1 LYPQNAGWGF
11 LVARFCKVC
20 GGVLTLL
27 VLGNAAWG
35 QGAPAPSQVLPPVI
49 APSSGPGRIAL
60 PQVPAGAVIP
70 EQARTLRF
78 KLLGFDVAG
87 EFDELVAERRALAAP
102 LAGKRITVADIFEF
116 ADRLQQIYV
125 RAGYPLARVVIL
137 PQEFEHSA
145 RIKLRVIDGFIER
158 MDLEAI
164 PPPVRQRVAAV
175 LAPLS
180 RKPHLKQS
188 ALERQLLIAGEAPG
202 LVLNAVF
209 ASGKE
214 VGGSV
219 LVLSG
224 RYRPVSASIY
234 ADNALPS
241 VFGTGQVVTSFSF
254 NSLLGMGEQL
264 TVSAAGLPDQDFTTR
279 YPTRRYLSGTFMIPL
294 GIDGWKF
301 EIGGTHGR
309 TTPRVNLDARS
320 QGLLSQGR
328 AKLSYDVVKRRDFEL
343 TAYGRFDAT
352 DEQVDTLLFTPQI
365 PLSIDRLRVVRSGF
379 DGIWRLRE
387 SGTTIAFGGSFSR
400 GLDAFGAREAAGAN
414 PPLSR
419 SDADAVF
426 NKMEGRLEI
435 NQSLPYSFVSSIAV
449 SGQTSFNHALL
460 SSEQYDITGA
470 KMLSGFT
477 SGALPGDNSWVVRG
491 ELGRAFSVPIASGG
505 LTLQPYIFAAVGERI
520 IENATQLEMTSV
532 HATNI
537 GTGIRFNVI
546 PWMDLMP
553 DSYGFIEWSRRTT
566 TNIDPDGTKLNGDR
580 IFTGL
585 LLRY

>member
-1 LYPQNAGWGF
+1 MLA
-11 LVARFCKVC
+11 
-20 GGVLTLL
+20 LL
-27 VLGNAAWG
+27 VLGGSAWG
-35 QGAPAPSQVLPPVI
+35 QSAPAPSQVLPPAI
-49 APSSGPGRIAL
+49 TPPAGPGRITL
-60 PQVPAGAVIP
+60 PQVPAGALIP
-70 EQARTLRF
+70 EQARKLRF
-78 KLLGFDVAG
+78 KLLGFDVEG
-87 EFDELVAERRALAAP
+87 EFDDLVAPRRALAAP
-102 LAGKRITVADIFEF
+102 LVGKRITVAEVFEF

-137 PQEFEHSA
+137 PQEFERSA

-209 ASGKE
+209 AGGKE

-219 LVLSG
+219 LVLTG

-234 ADNALPS
+234 TDNAMPT

-279 YPTRRYLSGTFMIPL
+279 YPTRRYLSGTFVVPL

-301 EIGGTHGR
+301 EIGGTQGR

-328 AKLSYDVVKRRDFEL
+328 AKLSYDIVKLRDFEL

-352 DEQVDTLLFTPQI
+352 DEELDTLLFTPQI
-365 PLSIDRLRVVRSGF
+365 PLSIDRVRAARGGF

-387 SGTTIAFGGSFSR
+387 SGTTLAFGSSFSR
-400 GLDAFGAREAAGAN
+400 GLDAFGARTAAGSN

-419 SDADAVF
+419 SEADAVF
-426 NKMEGRLEI
+426 HKMEGRFEV
-435 NQSLPYSFVSSIAV
+435 NQSLPYALVASVAA

-477 SGALPGDNSWVVRG
+477 SGALPGDRSWVVRS
-491 ELGRAFSVPIASGG
+491 EIGRPFSFPISSGG
-505 LTLQPYIFAAVGERI
+505 LTLQPYLFAATGERI
-520 IENATQLEMTSV
+520 IENATALEMTSV

-537 GTGIRFNVI
+537 GTGIRFSLAS
-546 PWMDLMP
+546 WADLMP
-553 DSYGFIEWSRRTT
+553 DSFGFVEWSRRRTT
-566 TNIDPDGTKLNGDR
+566 DLSPDGANLNGDR

>member
-1 LYPQNAGWGF
+1 MLA
-11 LVARFCKVC
+11 
-20 GGVLTLL
+20 LL
-27 VLGNAAWG
+27 VLGGSAWG
-35 QGAPAPSQVLPPVI
+35 QRAPAPSQVLPPDI
-49 APSSGPGRIAL
+49 TPPAGPGRITL

-70 EQARTLRF
+70 EQAKKLRF

-87 EFDELVAERRALAAP
+87 EFDDLVAARRALAAP
-102 LAGKRITVADIFEF
+102 LVGKRITVADIFEF

-145 RIKLRVIDGFIER
+145 RIRLRVIDGFIER

-180 RKPHLKQS
+180 RKTHLKQRE
-188 ALERQLLIAGEAPG
+188 LERQLLIAGEAPG
-202 LVLNAVF
+202 LILNAVF
-209 ASGKE
+209 AGGKE
-214 VGGSV
+214 TGGSV
-219 LVLSG
+219 LVLTG

-234 ADNALPS
+234 TDNAMPS
-241 VFGTGQVVTSFSF
+241 VFGTGQVVTSLSL
-254 NSLLGMGEQL
+254 NSLFGAGEQL
-264 TVSAAGLPDQDFTTR
+264 TVSAAGLPDQDFSTR
-279 YPTRRYLSGTFMIPL
+279 YPTRRYLSGTFVIPL

-301 EIGGTHGR
+301 EAGATRGL
-309 TTPRVNLDARS
+309 TTPRVNQDARS
-320 QGLLSQGR
+320 QGLLTQGR
-328 AKLSYDVVKRRDFEL
+328 AKLSYDVVKLRDLEL

-352 DEQVDTLLFTPQI
+352 DEQTDTLVFTPQI
-365 PLSIDRLRVVRSGF
+365 PLSIDRVRVLRGGF

-387 SGTTIAFGGSFSR
+387 SGTTFAFGGAFSR
-400 GLDAFGAREAAGAN
+400 GLDAFGARTAAGSD

-419 SDADAVF
+419 LDADAVF
-426 NKMEGRLEI
+426 NKMDGRIEV
-435 NQSLPYSFVSSIAV
+435 NQSLPYSLVASVVA

-477 SGALPGDNSWVVRG
+477 SGALPGDRSWVVRS
-491 ELGRAFSVPIASGG
+491 EIGRPFSFPISSGG
-505 LTLQPYIFAAVGERI
+505 LTLQPYIFAATGERI
-520 IENATQLEMTSV
+520 IESATQLEMASV
-532 HATNI
+532 HATNV
-537 GTGIRFNVI
+537 GTGIRFSLV
-546 PWMDLMP
+546 PWMDSMP
-553 DSYGFIEWSRRTT
+553 DGYGFIEWSRRRTT
-566 TNIDPDGTKLNGDR
+566 DLNPDGANLNGDR

>member
-1 LYPQNAGWGF
+1 MLA
-11 LVARFCKVC
+11 
-20 GGVLTLL
+20 LL
-27 VLGNAAWG
+27 VPGGSAWS
-35 QGAPAPSQVLPPVI
+35 QGAPAPSQVLPPII
-49 APSSGPGRIAL
+49 APPAGPGRIAL
-60 PQVPAGAVIP
+60 PQVPAGAVVP
-70 EQARTLRF
+70 EQAKKLRF

-87 EFDELVAERRALAAP
+87 EFDELAGARRALAAP
-102 LAGKRITVADIFEF
+102 LVGKRITVAEIFEF

-158 MDLEAI
+158 IDLEAI

-180 RKPHLKQS
+180 RKTHLKQS
-188 ALERQLLIAGEAPG
+188 TLERQLLIAGEAPG

-209 ASGKE
+209 AGGKE

-219 LVLSG
+219 LVLTG

-234 ADNALPS
+234 VDNAMPS

-301 EIGGTHGR
+301 EIAGTHGR

-328 AKLSYDVVKRRDFEL
+328 AKLSYDLVKLRDFEL

-352 DEQVDTLLFTPQI
+352 DEEVDTLLFTPQI
-365 PLSIDRLRVVRSGF
+365 PLSIDRLRVARGGF
-379 DGIWRLRE
+379 DGVWRLRE
-387 SGTTIAFGGSFSR
+387 SGTTFAFGGSFSR
-400 GLDAFGAREAAGAN
+400 GLDAFGAREAAGAS

-426 NKMEGRLEI
+426 NKMEGRFEI
-435 NQSLPYSFVSSIAV
+435 NQSLPYSLVASIAA

-477 SGALPGDNSWVVRG
+477 SGALPGDTSWVVRG
-491 ELGRAFSVPIASGG
+491 ELGRPFSVPIASGG
-505 LTLQPYIFAAVGERI
+505 LTLQPYVFAATGERI
-520 IENATQLEMTSV
+520 IENATALEMTSV

-537 GTGIRFNVI
+537 GTGLRFSLA
-546 PWMDLMP
+546 PWTDAMP
-553 DSYGFIEWSRRTT
+553 DSYGFIEWSRRHTT
-566 TNIDPDGTKLNGDR
+566 AMNPDGATLNGDR
-580 IFTGL
+580 LFTGL